1 MISMGLRSD
10 YLQDLTEVYVKNF
23 RNVLPCDYFKNVN
36 VKPNESYICNLS
48 DSKSRGSHFVAIRI
62 KNDEVIYF
70 DSYGLHCSNEDILE
84 KISQIGFAQITYCT
98 KCIQS
103 LFSKFCGFFCLAFLL
118 HTENHSV
125 EDFFNLFDMN
135 NLENKNQLYTYI
147 FTIKKQFRE
156 LIHTDF
162 KS

>member
-135 NLENKNQLYTYI
+135 NLENNDNI
-147 FTIKKQFRE
+147 CINIIKEHLK
-156 LIHTDF
+156 HNM
-162 KS
+162 K